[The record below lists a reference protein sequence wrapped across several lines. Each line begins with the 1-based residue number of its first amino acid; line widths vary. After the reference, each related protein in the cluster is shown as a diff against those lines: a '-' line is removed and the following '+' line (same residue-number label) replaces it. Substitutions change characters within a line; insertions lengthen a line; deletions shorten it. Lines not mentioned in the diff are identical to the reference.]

1 MASTT
6 VPDIEPVT
14 VCADTSPASSNNIE
28 TAENLICLMP
38 PPLAS
43 ASTSDTLVFGS

>member
-1 MASTT
+1 VASTT

-38 PPLAS
+38 PPFGVRVHVG
-43 ASTSDTLVFGS
+43 TLIFGS